1 MRRFVL
7 KRLLHAIPVLLAV
20 SFAAMFIIDM
30 APGDFLTALKAN
42 PQISQSAVEKMRVQ
56 FALDKPWYVQYFYWL
71 KSILTR
77 FDLGQSFA
85 YRLPVSKLV
94 FQRLLNTLLLAFT
107 AYVIAWALAV
117 PLGTIAA
124 LKKNSWADRLNSAV
138 AVLGL
143 SVPQVLLALLAL
155 YFCAGTGLLPVGG
168 MKTAAHYDLMSPW
181 AKVLDILRHL
191 AAPAIVLGVLTLGTV
206 ARQMRANLLDFLD
219 ADFVRTARAK
229 GLSERQVVCKH
240 AVRNAINPI
249 ITMFGFTI
257 AGLLSTSLIVEWVMG
272 WPGLGALTIEAV
284 RRQDL
289 YVVLAGLVMSSTMLV
304 VGNLIADLLL
314 AANDPRISYE

>member
-1 MRRFVL
+1 MKRFVV
-7 KRLLHAIPVLLAV
+7 KRLLHAIPVLLTV

-42 PQISQSAVEKMRVQ
+42 PQISQSAVERMRVQ
-56 FALDKPWYVQYFYWL
+56 FALDKPWYVQYLYWL
-71 KSILTR
+71 KSVLTR
-77 FDLGQSFA
+77 CDLGQSFA

-94 FQRLLNTLLLAFT
+94 VQRLLNTLLLAFT
-107 AYVIAWALAV
+107 AYVIAWVLAV
-117 PLGTIAA
+117 PLGAVAA
-124 LKKNSWADRLNSAV
+124 LKKNSWADRLNSTV
-138 AVLGL
+138 VVLGL

-191 AAPAIVLGVLTLGTV
+191 AAPALVLGVLTLGTV

-229 GLSERQVVCKH
+229 GLSERQVVLKH

-304 VGNLIADLLL
+304 IGNLIADLLL